1 MIDSYQ
7 KFTSRPVKVKTIQNE
22 IKDRKQNKGSSFQMK
37 QEIREEVYDEMKNGC
52 EVLEI
57 MTF

>member
-1 MIDSYQ
+1 MD
-7 KFTSRPVKVKTIQNE
+7 VKTIQNE
-22 IKDRKQNKGSSFQMK
+22 IQDREQNKGSSFQMK
-37 QEIREEVYDEMKNGC
+37 QEIKDEVFDEIKNGF

>member
-37 QEIREEVYDEMKNGC
+37 QEIKEEVDDEMKNGF
-52 EVLEI
+52 EVLET